1 MNPEAITITR
11 SDGSRLDFD
20 TNFFAFAKSD
30 NGTVITACKA
40 SKTDIFVG
48 TAILNVN
55 ILEDLLSDP
64 GLSSW
69 RRMRIIARHL
79 RLWVETFFKL
89 YKAAAKEAH
98 HE

>member
-1 MNPEAITITR
+1 MKPESITINCF
-11 SDGSRLDFD
+11 DGSRLEYDR
-20 TNFFAFAKSD
+20 NFFAFAKSD
-30 NGTVITACKA
+30 NGTVTTACKA
-40 SKTDIFVG
+40 SKTDILVG

-55 ILEDLLSDP
+55 ILHELLSDP

-79 RLWVETFFKL
+79 RLWVKTFFTL
-89 YKAAAKEAH
+89 YKVAAKEAP